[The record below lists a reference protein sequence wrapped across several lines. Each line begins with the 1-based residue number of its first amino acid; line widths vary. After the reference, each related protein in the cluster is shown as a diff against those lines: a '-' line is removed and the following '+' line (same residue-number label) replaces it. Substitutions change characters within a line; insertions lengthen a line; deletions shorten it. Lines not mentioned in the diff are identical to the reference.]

1 MDLYVIYRHAEGDY
15 ISSAGTKVDI
25 DDFDM
30 VISGARIQF

>member
-15 ISSAGTKVDI
+15 KDTFNTLVDI

-30 VISGARIQF
+30 VMSGARIQF